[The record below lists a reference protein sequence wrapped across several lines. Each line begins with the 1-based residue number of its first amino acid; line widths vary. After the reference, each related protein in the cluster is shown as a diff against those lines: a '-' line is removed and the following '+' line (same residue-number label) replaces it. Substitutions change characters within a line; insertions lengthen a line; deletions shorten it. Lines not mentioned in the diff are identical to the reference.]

1 MRIHPG
7 KRIGA
12 ALIMLFA
19 VALLAWRPA
28 ASDGAAP
35 DKESFACDFVIR
47 GSNDLN
53 NDVYVYL
60 YDSKV
65 RMEGTGV
72 LAFWKQLKI
81 QNHRIAPGK
90 VMDRRYSTDLKCS
103 LNRQWY
109 IEVKR
114 GSTRGHL
121 LLETGGT
128 ASDSRTVNLGR
139 ASGWQIR

>member
-7 KRIGA
+7 RRIGA

-19 VALLAWRPA
+19 VVLLGWRPA
-28 ASDGAAP
+28 GRDGAAP
-35 DKESFACDFVIR
+35 DRETVGCDFVIR
-47 GSNDLN
+47 GSNNLN

-65 RMEGTGV
+65 RTEGTGV
-72 LAFWKQLKI
+72 FTFWKQLKI

-90 VMDRRYSTDLKCS
+90 LMDRRYTTDLKCS

-128 ASDSRTVNLGR
+128 ASDSRTVDLGR